1 MAIEW
6 DPKLAV
12 GVQTIDTQHQELFR
26 RVNALLE
33 AMKRGAG
40 KDVVGSTIKFLK
52 QYVVEHFAA
61 EQALMTRYNY
71 PGFAAHE
78 KQHEEFVA
86 LLLQF
91 VADAEKGINSVLVLK
106 LNQFLC
112 GWLRQHIGSSDKAL
126 GQFLVQIR
134 ASAAA

>member
-1 MAIEW
+1 MAIAW

-12 GVQTIDTQHQELFR
+12 GVRTIDQQHQELFR

-33 AMKRGAG
+33 AMQRGAG
-40 KDVVGSTIKFLK
+40 KDVVASTIAFLR

-61 EQALMTRYNY
+61 EQALMTRYAY
-71 PGFAAHE
+71 PGFAVHE
-78 KQHEEFVA
+78 QQHEEFVRHF
-86 LLLQF
+86 LQF
-91 VADAEKGINSVLVLK
+91 AEDAEKGVNSVLTVK

-112 GWLRQHIGSSDKAL
+112 TWLRQHIGSSDRAL

-134 ASAAA
+134 APAAA